1 MVNGVGVPQVGAD
14 GAGRH
19 DQVSG
24 GGWRE
29 YEAHDQ
35 EPWRAAVS
43 DVQSGFSLGSAVRR
57 GK

>member
-1 MVNGVGVPQVGAD
+1 MGLGG

-24 GGWRE
+24 GGWQE
-29 YEAHDQ
+29 HEAHDQ

-43 DVQSGFSLGSAVRR
+43 DVQSGFSLGSAVWR